1 MKQKPAAGQTKACNS
16 GFFDT
21 AAFKLSPTE
30 RGTVTALEPKGA
42 LGYSGAGSA
51 VTTAKP
57 RELPLNSR
65 NSSMRRHKP
74 ARNSVWGKLAFW
86 VFGFCFCFTWTRVSL
101 AQSGDNMATPGVIGE
116 PAPTKSAVPS
126 PTALPTS
133 EVEAARDLTIVGID
147 VAGNRRVTSQDILTY
162 MHERVN
168 DAFVPERLSQDVRE
182 LWNSGF
188 FDDVEVDLER
198 SDAGVRLRFT
208 VRERAN
214 VTLVEIEGNDEI
226 DDDDIQEAIELKANT
241 ILSYPAIN
249 RSVQKI
255 RDMYA
260 EKGYF
265 LSEVNSEVVPLR
277 NNEVRVRFNVRENSQ
292 VSVRRVNFL
301 GNEHISDEELRDA
314 MITGNGG
321 LLAFGSGGVF
331 RQDAFERDVTM
342 VSALYYDR
350 GYLQVSV
357 ATPRIMLTPD
367 RSGIEVTLAIDEG
380 PRFRIREL
388 RVYEKGPDGREVDP
402 IGGRRNLRMMIHA
415 ESGDYFNRAALMDD
429 LQKIRTLYR
438 DHGYANVE
446 ANPETRLDAETHEVD
461 VIVPVVRGVL
471 VHFERIEFR
480 GNSKTRDKV
489 IRRELEIAEG
499 DTFSETNLET
509 SRKRV
514 TALGYFERVDVSTEQ
529 GSSPDKMNVYIEVG
543 ERPTGTFQIGAG
555 FSSIENFIA
564 TAQIQQ
570 ANLFG
575 GGQSLALQAQ
585 VSGLRQLVNL
595 RFFEPYFLDS
605 RFNASIELY
614 DQLFRYTDF
623 SQGRRGASLTL
634 GYPLIMPRLYASLT
648 YVGEEVSVSTDTQS
662 PFFGSSTALSVFRRL
677 PLANLFNDGFTSAL
691 RPALTYDSRDNRLF
705 PTAGIYLRAS
715 TELADSVFGSHNQYL
730 RHQFTGSILLPAYRV
745 MARVQAQYGG
755 RARHEPFPGRGA
767 DIRAHVLGR
776 HLRCPGLPVPF
787 NRAANSVDLVYGS
800 QQPSLAQWCQHRRQL
815 ELLPKRRTRVFDIR
829 RGWHQGCRVHGC
841 GQRLESRAQL
851 L

>member
-1 MKQKPAAGQTKACNS
+1 MQ
-16 GFFDT
+16 
-21 AAFKLSPTE
+21 
-30 RGTVTALEPKGA
+30 
-42 LGYSGAGSA
+42 A
-51 VTTAKP
+51 V
-57 RELPLNSR
+57 
-65 NSSMRRHKP
+65 
-74 ARNSVWGKLAFW
+74 
-86 VFGFCFCFTWTRVSL
+86 
-101 AQSGDNMATPGVIGE
+101 
-116 PAPTKSAVPS
+116 VP
-126 PTALPTS
+126 PTS
-133 EVEAARDLTIVGID
+133 EVEAARDLPIAGID

-162 MHERVN
+162 LHERPG
-168 DAFVPERLSQDVRE
+168 DSFVPERLSQDVRE

-188 FDDVEVDLER
+188 FDDVEVDLQR
-198 SDAGVRLRFT
+198 VDAGLRLRFT

-214 VTLVEIEGNDEI
+214 VTLVDIDGNSEI
-226 DDDDIQEAIELKANT
+226 DDDDITEAIELKSNT

-265 LSEVNSEVVPLR
+265 LAEVDSEVVPLR
-277 NNEVRVRFNVRENSQ
+277 NNEVKVRFTVRENSQ

-301 GNEHISDEELRDA
+301 GNEHLSDEELREA

-342 VSALYYDR
+342 VSALYYDK
-350 GYLQVSV
+350 GFLQVSV

-388 RVYEKGPDGREVDP
+388 RVYEKGEDGREVDP
-402 IGGRRNLRMMIHA
+402 INGRRNLRMMVHA

-438 DHGYANVE
+438 DAGFANVE
-446 ANPETRLDAETHEVD
+446 ANPETRLDGETHEVD
-461 VIVPVVRGVL
+461 VIVPVVRGPL

-489 IRRELEIAEG
+489 LRRELEISEG
-499 DTFSETNLET
+499 DKFTESGLDT

-529 GSSPDKMNVYIEVG
+529 GSAPDKMNVYFEVG

-575 GGQSLALQAQ
+575 GGQSLSLQAQ

-605 RFNASIELY
+605 KFNASIELY

-623 SQGRRGASLTL
+623 QQGRLGGSFTL
-634 GYPLIMPRLYASLT
+634 GYPLIAPRLYASMT
-648 YVGEEVSVSTDTQS
+648 YVGEQVSVSTNTS
-662 PFFGSSTALSVFRRL
+662 SYFLGSSTALSVFRRL
-677 PLANLFNDGFTSAL
+677 PLANLFNDGFTSAF
-691 RPALTYDSRDNRLF
+691 RPALTWDSRDNRLF
-705 PTAGIYLRAS
+705 PTAGVYLRAS
-715 TELADSVFGSHNQYL
+715 TELADTFFGSHNQYL
-730 RHQFTGSILLPAYRV
+730 RNQLTGRFYYPLTSWLVFKVNTETGLVTSPSKEGVPIFARTFLGGIFDVRGFTYRSLGPRVPLTSTTDPNSVPLTNGANIGGNLSYYQNVELEFSILDAVGIKGVVFTDAGNSWNLEKNYCDATLT
-745 MARVQAQYGG
+745 QY
-755 RARHEPFPGRGA
+755 AVTSP
-767 DIRAHVLGR
+767 
-776 HLRCPGLPVPF
+776 CF
-787 NRAANSVDLVYGS
+787 NGFN
-800 QQPSLAQWCQHRRQL
+800 SLAQLRTSWGFGVRWFSPMGPLRF
-815 ELLPKRRTRVFDIR
+815 EWGFPFKPLPYEQPSVFEFTI
-829 RGWHQGCRVHGC
+829 GNFF
-841 GQRLESRAQL
+841 
-851 L
+851 